1 MSAPTAEVVTIGET
15 MGLFFSTAKMPAAS
29 RPPFHLSF
37 GGAETNVAIGV
48 ARLGHSAA
56 WIGRLGNDE
65 VGAFIN
71 RELRAESVTTAGLF
85 GPGHTGLMVRAAKG
99 FGRTAVQYS
108 RAGSAGSHLSVA
120 DIPADTIE
128 SSRVL
133 HLTGI
138 TAALG
143 DGPLE
148 AILHAARIARAAGT
162 TVSLDVNYR
171 AALWPA
177 ESARFALRELATLSD
192 VVFATADEAEVLLG
206 GGTGASS
213 TGSLSA
219 GSPDADDALLAER
232 IRELGPREIVLKRG
246 AEGALSLTPHGI
258 HAQHLTR
265 VVEHDPVGAGDAFA
279 AGYIHGIL
287 VGSDPQ
293 ERLDFAGR
301 VAAHSVTV
309 VGDWEGLPRLAEL
322 SDDSRD
328 ILR

>member
-1 MSAPTAEVVTIGET
+1 MSAPVAEVVAIGET
-15 MGLFFSTAKMPAAS
+15 MGLFFPPARMPVAS

-56 WIGRLGNDE
+56 WVGRLGEDE
-65 VGAFIN
+65 VGAFID
-71 RELRAESVTTAGLF
+71 RELSAESVSTPGLF

-108 RAGSAGSHLSVA
+108 RAGSAGSRLTVA
-120 DIPADTIE
+120 DIPDDTVA
-128 SSRVL
+128 SARVL

-148 AILHAARIARAAGT
+148 AILHAARIARDAGA
-162 TVSLDVNYR
+162 TVSLDLNYR

-177 ESARFALRELATLSD
+177 STAGPVLRELASLSD
-192 VVFATADEAEVLLG
+192 VVFATADEAAVLLG
-206 GGTGASS
+206 RSDSG
-213 TGSLSA
+213 
-219 GSPDADDALLAER
+219 DAELAAR
-232 IRELGPREIVLKRG
+232 IGELGPREIVLKRG
-246 AEGALSLTPHGI
+246 SGGALALTPLGVF
-258 HAQHLTR
+258 AQHLTR

-287 VGSDPQ
+287 VDSDPQ
-293 ERLDFAGR
+293 QRLDFAGR

-309 VGDWEGLPRLAEL
+309 VGDWEGLPRLSDL
-322 SDDSRD
+322 SNDSRD